1 VNKMKIIVNNESD
14 RLTDADCLW
23 YVQQVI
29 NEGRIS
35 DNGKSYCYCMNFK
48 TGIVVY
54 ATKNKTSD
62 TFRVCDSK

>member
-1 VNKMKIIVNNESD
+1 MKIIVNNESD
-14 RLTDADCLW
+14 RLTDEDSLW

-48 TGIVVY
+48 TKITVY
-54 ATKNKTSD
+54 ATRNKTSD
-62 TFRVCDSK
+62 IFRVCDSK